1 VTLTRFEL
9 STEIAQTIHNRPE
22 HERKQQDIDAP
33 HHPQN
38 QRPKVV
44 LANERSEPID
54 EVKQWMLHG
63 SHTRV
68 FRGNLMEFMG
78 VDRILSGE
86 TNQIAGALK
95 SERM

>member
-1 VTLTRFEL
+1 MRFER
-9 STEIAQTIHNRPE
+9 SIEIAQAIHKRPE
-22 HERKQQDIDAP
+22 HERNQQDIDAP

-44 LANERSEPID
+44 LVKERSEPLD

-63 SHTRV
+63 CHTRV
-68 FRGNLMEFMG
+68 FRGNLMEFRG
-78 VDRILSGE
+78 VNRTLNDE